1 MLEKI
6 MNLVSSASQQVR
18 HELMGKYS
26 PDPDTVAI
34 SKVIDMLKEK
44 NPEDYQKVI
53 ESLWGKKE
61 DKPDM
66 KWLEDWIKDD
76 APDWMAIKVMKFS

>member
-6 MNLVSSASQQVR
+6 MSLIDSASEQVK
-18 HELMGKYS
+18 HELMWKYS
-26 PDPDTVAI
+26 PDSDTIAI

-44 NPEDYQKVI
+44 NPEDYKKVI

-61 DKPDM
+61 AKPDM

-76 APDWMAIKVMKFS
+76 MPDWMAIKVMKFS